1 MAVMEA
7 GNDHPD
13 NKAHSSDGDGQP
25 VGFAVPGWTARPR
38 AERITLT
45 GRTCRLEPLDPDR
58 HAHDLFTANADD
70 ASGRMWTY
78 LPVGPFADEPSYRTW
93 TEWAAAS
100 EDPLFFAIA
109 DTSSGNRDQ
118 YAPLPLGEGQGVGAS
133 RRVSAPQIASV
144 PSGLGQG
151 QGVGASQPG
160 VGVAVGIGSYLR
172 IDPANGVIEVGHL
185 QFSPRMQRTPV
196 ATEAIFL
203 LMRHAFEDLGYRRF
217 EWKCDDLNAPSRRA
231 AERFGFRFEGIFR
244 QAVVYKGRNRDTA
257 WYAVIDR
264 DWPTIRDGFE
274 RWLSPC
280 NFDGHGRQIARLA
293 DYHASGTT

>member
-1 MAVMEA
+1 MPVMEA
-7 GNDHPD
+7 RNDHPVRE
-13 NKAHSSDGDGQP
+13 ARASTRDGQS

-38 AERITLT
+38 PGRITLT

-78 LPVGPFADEPSYRTW
+78 LPVGPFADEPTYRTW
-93 TEWAAAS
+93 TEWATAS
-100 EDPLFFAIA
+100 EDPLFFAIV
-109 DTSSGNRDQ
+109 DHYS
-118 YAPLPLGEGQGVGAS
+118 PLETV
-133 RRVSAPQIASV
+133 SV
-144 PSGLGQG
+144 PTDLG
-151 QGVGASQPG
+151 QGVGASQQHPQPETVSMPSALGHG
-160 VGVAVGIGSYLR
+160 VGALRQEGGVAVGIGAYLR

-185 QFSPRMQRTPV
+185 QFSPRMQRTPI

-203 LMRHAFEDLGYRRF
+203 LMRHAFDDLGYRRF

-257 WYAVIDR
+257 FYAIIDR
-264 DWPTIRDGFE
+264 DWPAIRDGFE
-274 RWLSPC
+274 RWLSPA

-293 DYHASGTT
+293 DLRASGTS